1 MIITSLPNSNRFEA
15 GSPAP
20 TENTV
25 IIADTHDKYF
35 YPEHR
40 TPYLFVTNDLNR
52 GRYLV
57 NRRPI
62 EVSARQFYFLNAND
76 TIEINFKRDR
86 LKTCLIL
93 FREGFVEEC
102 SQYLTCSEEE
112 LLDSPDL
119 QPSTGARFPER
130 PGTMRFP
137 NLPLELSSVIQR
149 TLSQIHRKEDLDNT
163 LFELIFESHRLSGQA
178 SQSLKRISATKR
190 TTKEEL
196 YRRLA
201 QAREFM
207 QDNISRNLTI
217 EEIAGEVCLNKFHFL
232 SNFKDVFN
240 TTPHRY
246 FTELKLQKALA
257 LLQTR
262 QHSVMEVC
270 FLVGFESPGS
280 FSNLFKKRFKTS
292 PSKIPNFR

>member
-20 TENTV
+20 AENTV

-40 TPYLFVTNDLNR
+40 TPYLFVTNLLNR
-52 GRYLV
+52 GQYLV

-76 TIEINFKRDR
+76 TIGINFAKTDR

-93 FREGFVEEC
+93 FKEGFVEEC
-102 SQYLTCSEEE
+102 SLYLTGGE
-112 LLDSPDL
+112 
-119 QPSTGARFPER
+119 ARFP
-130 PGTMRFP
+130 
-137 NLPLELSSVIQR
+137 NVPLELNSAIQA
-149 TLSQIHRKEDLDNT
+149 TISDLLQADHKEDLDDT
-163 LFELIFESHRLSGQA
+163 LFELIAEAHRLSGQA
-178 SQSLKRISATKR
+178 SRWVKRINATKR

-201 QAREFM
+201 VAKEFM
-207 QDNISRNLTI
+207 QDNVSQNLTI
-217 EEIAGEVCLNKFHFL
+217 EQIAGEVCLNKFHFL
-232 SNFKDVFN
+232 STFKDVYN
-240 TTPHRY
+240 TTPHQY
-246 FTELKLQKALA
+246 FTELKLQRALT
-257 LLQTR
+257 LLRSQ
-262 QHSVMEVC
+262 QYSVTEVC
-270 FLVGFESPGS
+270 FMVGFESPGS
-280 FSNLFKKRFKTS
+280 FSNLFKKRFGTS

>member
-1 MIITSLPNSNRFEA
+1 MNNIILNILPDSKTFSD
-15 GSPAP
+15 GPSTPP
-20 TENTV
+20 ENTV
-25 IIADTHDKYF
+25 IIADTHEKYF

-40 TPYLFVTNDLNR
+40 TPYLFVTNEFNR
-52 GRYLV
+52 GQYLV

-93 FREGFVEEC
+93 FREGFVEDC
-102 SQYLTCSEEE
+102 FLYLTCSEEE
-112 LLDSPDL
+112 LLDLPDT
-119 QPSTGARFPER
+119 QPFSEARFPH
-130 PGTMRFP
+130 
-137 NLPLELSSVIQR
+137 LPLELNSAIQATIS
-149 TLSQIHRKEDLDNT
+149 TLLQTENNEDLDDT
-163 LFELIFESHRLSGQA
+163 LFELISESHRLSAQA
-178 SQSLKRISATKR
+178 SQRVKRIQATKR

-207 QDNISRNLTI
+207 QDNVSRNLTI

-246 FTELKLQKALA
+246 FTELRLQKAFN
-257 LLQTR
+257 LLQTQ

-280 FSNLFKKRFKTS
+280 FSNLFKRRFKMP